1 MPFYHIGLEFPVVIM
16 AGLNKQ
22 INKTDARTTP
32 EQKYEELTSEEVVA
46 TEKEAVTE
54 EPETAARRSNRLNVK
69 CVLQNPE
76 LPTGCEITALTI
88 VLNYLGYDVDKLTM
102 ADKYLDKGPVGKLYS
117 CLFTFFFSHIC
128 TVS

>member
-1 MPFYHIGLEFPVVIM
+1 M
-16 AGLNKQ
+16 K
-22 INKTDARTTP
+22 
-32 EQKYEELTSEEVVA
+32 EVVA

-102 ADKYLDKGPVGKLYS
+102 ADKYLDKGQLEIHHLTKHLWVIQEMNIHAAHLH
-117 CLFTFFFSHIC
+117 L
-128 TVS
+128 